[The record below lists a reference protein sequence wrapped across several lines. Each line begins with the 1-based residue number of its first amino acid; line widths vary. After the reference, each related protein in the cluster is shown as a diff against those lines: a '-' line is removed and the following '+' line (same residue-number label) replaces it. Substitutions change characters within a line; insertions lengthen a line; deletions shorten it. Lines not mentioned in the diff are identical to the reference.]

1 MKAVV
6 LESADSQELALVER
20 PDPEPGP
27 GQLLVRLR
35 AASLNYRDLVML
47 RGGKGSRQRKANLI
61 PGSDAAGEVVA
72 AGPGARRFAVGDRVT
87 VSFFQ
92 HWIAGNASREKLESS
107 LGSDSD
113 GILCELRAFD
123 EDGLVATPDSLSD
136 VEAATLP
143 CAGLTAW
150 SAVVDYG
157 AAQPGDMVLIQGT
170 GGVALFALQFAKL
183 CGAQAIITSSSDA
196 KLERARGLGADHL
209 INYVD
214 DAEWGRTALKLTG
227 GRGVDNV
234 IELGGAGTLKQ
245 SLWAVRTGGVVC
257 LIGVLGGAREELL
270 IPLIGSRN
278 IRLQGLAVGSRDA
291 LEAMMRAMTLHQI
304 KPVVDRVFPLAEA
317 GAAFEHLAA
326 GRHFGKICI
335 EL

>member
-1 MKAVV
+1 M
-6 LESADSQELALVER
+6 LER

-35 AASLNYRDLVML
+35 AASLNYRDLVVL
-47 RGGKGSRQRKANLI
+47 RGGKGSGGRKANLI

-87 VSFFQ
+87 ASFFQ
-92 HWIAGNASREKLESS
+92 HWIAGNASRENLESS
-107 LGSDSD
+107 LGRDSD
-113 GILCELRAFD
+113 GVLCELRAFD

-157 AAQPGDMVLIQGT
+157 AAQPGDVVLIQGT

-183 CGAQAIITSSSDA
+183 CGALAIITSSSDA
-196 KLERARGLGADHL
+196 KLERARELGADHL

-214 DAEWGRTALKLTG
+214 DSEWGRSALKLTG

-257 LIGVLGGAREELL
+257 MIGVLGGAREELL

-278 IRLQGLAVGSRDA
+278 IRLQGVTVGSRDA
-291 LEAMMRAMTLHQI
+291 LEAMMRAMALHKI
-304 KPVVDRVFPLAEA
+304 KPVVDRVFPLTEA
-317 GAAFEHLAA
+317 GAAFEHQAA